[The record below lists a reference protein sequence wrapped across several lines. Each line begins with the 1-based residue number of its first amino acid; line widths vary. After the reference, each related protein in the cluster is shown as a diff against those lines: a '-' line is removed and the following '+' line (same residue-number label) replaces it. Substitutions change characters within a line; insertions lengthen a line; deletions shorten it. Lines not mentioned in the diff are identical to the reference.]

1 MTPRHCPSCYT
12 THYAPQPITSHVPP
26 HDPLQV
32 AAGYSCPTVVTKAN
46 WLVDDSSDASF
57 SVTQSDTTLTVQRSP
72 TRRRR
77 THAHSL
83 YTRLYKGSM
92 PTSFRTKVRATI
104 LQNKGPTEQRS
115 VPLSYR
121 TKVRATIIQNKGPCH
136 YHTEQR
142 SVPLS
147 YRTKVRATILQNR
160 GPCYYHTEQRSV
172 PLSFRPPHHRTL
184 VPRSSDSIIV
194 AVRVHARMRMR
205 ACALLRTSVHACER
219 VGMGARMV

>member
-121 TKVRATIIQNKGPCH
+121 TKVRATI
-136 YHTEQR
+136 
-142 SVPLS
+142 
-147 YRTKVRATILQNR
+147 LQNR